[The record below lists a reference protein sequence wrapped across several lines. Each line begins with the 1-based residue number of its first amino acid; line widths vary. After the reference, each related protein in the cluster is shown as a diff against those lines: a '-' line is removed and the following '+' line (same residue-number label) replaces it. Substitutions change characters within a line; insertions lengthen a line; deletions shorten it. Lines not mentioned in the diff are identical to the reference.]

1 MTPTEPQD
9 AGICIRMQEE
19 PRVDAPR
26 SKFDEWRAEGEEL
39 VRRKKGLI
47 AGFWQL
53 QFDVGDWLIDCE
65 NYKEG
70 ENITGYSASTLR
82 TFVYVARHVP
92 FYMRN
97 AILPWGIHQL
107 VAPFKSDDDKQ
118 LFLQSVAQEGW
129 SVSTARA
136 HLTKAQSNGLFK
148 SSVAPKSASDYTTQ
162 NNADKGVEE
171 GCDKD
176 EMEAFV
182 SKSRLRQTIDRMRQW
197 KPCPIDD
204 EDIARAMPLMWSVEE
219 KTSVVKFLRRR
230 AEELLNLAKRMEAV
244 ALDNQAKA
252 AEQGA
257 R

>member
-1 MTPTEPQD
+1 MTSTKQQD

-39 VRRKKGLI
+39 ARRKKGLT

-65 NYKEG
+65 NYREG
-70 ENITGYSASTLR
+70 EEITGYSASTLR

-92 FYMRN
+92 FNLRY
-97 AILPWGIHQL
+97 ASVPWGIHQL
-107 VAPFKSDDDKQ
+107 VAPFKSDDDKE
-118 LFLQSVAQEGW
+118 LFLQSATQEGW

-136 HLTKAQSNGLFK
+136 HLAKAQSNGLFT

-162 NNADKGVEE
+162 NNADKGVEQGE
-171 GCDKD
+171 DKD

-182 SKSRLRQTIDRMRQW
+182 SKSRLRQTIDRMRHW
-197 KPCPIDD
+197 KPCPIAD
-204 EDIARAMPLMWSVEE
+204 EDLARAMPLMWSVDE
-219 KTSVVKFLRRR
+219 KTTVVKFLRRR
-230 AEELLNLAKRMEAV
+230 AEELLNLAQRMEAV
-244 ALDNQAKA
+244 PLENQAKA
-252 AEQGA
+252 AAQGA